1 MAGVGLWL
9 QEHGNN
15 NLNPT
20 DSARSPLIY
29 LASRSPRRREL
40 LSQIGVHHEVVAVD
54 VDEEPRPGEAP
65 AEYVIRLALEKAQTA
80 HEALAGR
87 SPLPVLGAD
96 TAVVIGGQILGK
108 PRDPDDFLAMMDSL
122 SGRSHKV
129 LTGVALVGEKRESR
143 LSVSKVTFRPVSA
156 QEARAYWESG
166 EPADKAG
173 GYAIQG
179 LGALFISR
187 LEGSYSGVMGLP
199 LYETAELLRSAHIEL
214 LPIKAGAK

>member
-1 MAGVGLWL
+1 LSLTENAC
-9 QEHGNN
+9 
-15 NLNPT
+15 
-20 DSARSPLIY
+20 APLIY

-40 LSQIGVHHEVVAVD
+40 LSQIGVHHEVVVSD
-54 VDEEPRPGEAP
+54 VDEDPRPGEAP

-80 HEALAGR
+80 HDALAGR
-87 SPLPVLGAD
+87 PQLPVLGAD
-96 TAVVIGGQILGK
+96 TAVVIGDQILGK
-108 PRDPDDFLAMMDSL
+108 PRDRDDFLAMMNRL

-156 QEARAYWESG
+156 QEAMAYWQSG

-173 GYAIQG
+173 GYGIQG
-179 LGALFISR
+179 LGALFITR
-187 LEGSYSGVMGLP
+187 VEGSYSGVMGLP

-214 LPIKAGAK
+214 LPIKAGTK